1 MYFNKVASLFVN
13 GTTHFQMSQKLF
25 SLTTAADGT
34 GNQYPLAN
42 HQRALALPPA
52 ALETNLSFFMLVFLY
67 PFTISIV
74 YLSIVRQSLS
84 EVS

>member
-34 GNQYPLAN
+34 GNQYPLTN
-42 HQRALALPPA
+42 HQRALALPSA
-52 ALETNLSFFMLVFLY
+52 ALETNLFLFILVFLY
-67 PFTISIV
+67 LFTLSIA
-74 YLSIVRQSLS
+74 YPSIVRQSI
-84 EVS
+84 